1 MARRKDK
8 STQQNLVND
17 SAKALLA
24 NIRFM
29 SVDSPIKKIVIT
41 SSIPNEGKTFV
52 SINLAQAIASSNRTC
67 LLIEGDL
74 RKRSI
79 ARDMGVH
86 PEHGLYAVIS
96 GEVPFNRAVA
106 VTPQRGLYFLDAEPQ
121 IPNPPDLFGSKSFSD
136 FLEKASEQVDYVVI
150 DTPPVTTFVD
160 SAVVAAQSDVTFLV
174 VREDFTKKRFVTDA
188 CEQLRKADVRLGGV
202 IMNCCASSSD
212 SYYGYY
218 GYYYDYYNYGSSEQT
233 AESEKGMSYAV
244 SDGSGVSTLESD
256 DGKTGGQDF
265 APSRSSRGSHSKD

>member
-8 STQQNLVND
+8 STQQHLVND

-29 SVDSPIKKIVIT
+29 SVDNPIKKIVIT

-67 LLIEGDL
+67 LLVEGDL

-79 ARDMGVH
+79 ARNMGVH

-96 GEVPFNRAVA
+96 GEVPFNQAVA

-121 IPNPPDLFGSKSFSD
+121 IPNPPDLFGSKRFSD
-136 FLEKASEQVDYVVI
+136 FLEKVSEQIDYVVI

-160 SAVVAAQSDVTFLV
+160 SAVVASQSDVTFLV

-218 GYYYDYYNYGSSEQT
+218 GYYYDYYNYGSSERT
-233 AESEKGMSYAV
+233 AESDKGTSYAV
-244 SDGSGVSTLESD
+244 SDGSDVPVSES
-256 DGKTGGQDF
+256 GGRESGGQGF
-265 APSRSSRGSHSKD
+265 TSSRSSRGSHSKD